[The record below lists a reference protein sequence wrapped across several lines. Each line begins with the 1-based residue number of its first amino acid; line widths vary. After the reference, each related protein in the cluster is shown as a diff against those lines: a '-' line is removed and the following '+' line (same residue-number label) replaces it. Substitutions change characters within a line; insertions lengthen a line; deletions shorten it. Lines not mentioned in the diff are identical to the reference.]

1 MKKRIIKSRGK
12 NILSK
17 NKFYFRK
24 SIDIIFKSWYTYSQ
38 VNDSHVDKISKSE
51 RWQRESRVVKRDRI
65 GNFENG
71 L

>member
-51 RWQRESRVVKRDRI
+51 RW
-65 GNFENG
+65 
-71 L
+71 